1 MYRRVKPVTTSA
13 TGDAHGQED
22 LVGTRIPGLP
32 QATRL
37 GRPQHSRGGCSSIPS
52 RHVRG
57 YRAALPTR
65 SPAGPTCGELAGRGG
80 PPARGRMLGD
90 TLVWFPKGK
99 ARTSSVAS
107 LRRRSRRLP
116 ACHDTLPTPGALCL
130 PAIFGSLLRAPLR
143 LLIMRVRNSFGLSYI
158 RKGRGLEAAKYTGAC
173 GSERGA
179 FGTAC
184 GKEIEQWKDGLTRCM
199 GPRVDRR
206 ADGGMDG
213 G

>member
-1 MYRRVKPVTTSA
+1 MSWGSRHPALGPAAAQGSSRAKRSSWSAQKGKTCHHLSHTRFPV
-13 TGDAHGQED
+13 GMG
-22 LVGTRIPGLP
+22 IPGLP
-32 QATRL
+32 QATHL
-37 GRPQHSRGGCSSIPS
+37 GCPQPRGGCSSIPS
-52 RHVRG
+52 CQGRG
-57 YRAALPTR
+57 SRAALPTR
-65 SPAGPTCGELAGRGG
+65 SPTCPTCREPAGQGG

-90 TLVWFPKGK
+90 TLAWFPKGK
-99 ARTSSVAS
+99 ARASSVAS
-107 LRRRSRRLP
+107 LPRRSRRLP

-184 GKEIEQWKDGLTRCM
+184 GKEI
-199 GPRVDRR
+199 V
-206 ADGGMDG
+206 
-213 G
+213 

>member
-1 MYRRVKPVTTSA
+1 MARGTSWGWGSMGCPRPPA
-13 TGDAHGQED
+13 WGVPNTHGA
-22 LVGTRIPGLP
+22 VVP
-32 QATRL
+32 A
-37 GRPQHSRGGCSSIPS
+37 SPS
-52 RHVRG
+52 RHIRG
-57 YRAALPTR
+57 HRAALPTR

-90 TLVWFPKGK
+90 IQRVWFPKGK

-107 LRRRSRRLP
+107 LPRRSRRLP

-184 GKEIEQWKDGLTRCM
+184 GKEI
-199 GPRVDRR
+199 V
-206 ADGGMDG
+206 
-213 G
+213 

>member
-1 MYRRVKPVTTSA
+1 M
-13 TGDAHGQED
+13 GMGF
-22 LVGTRIPGLP
+22 PGLS
-32 QATRL
+32 QATCL
-37 GRPQHSRGGCSSIPS
+37 GCPQHPRGRCSSIPS
-52 RHVRG
+52 RQVRG

-65 SPAGPTCGELAGRGG
+65 SPAGPTCGELAGREGRS
-80 PPARGRMLGD
+80 ARGRMLGD
-90 TLVWFPKGK
+90 TLEWFPKGK
-99 ARTSSVAS
+99 AKTSSVAS
-107 LRRRSRRLP
+107 LPRRSRRLP

-184 GKEIEQWKDGLTRCM
+184 GKEI
-199 GPRVDRR
+199 V
-206 ADGGMDG
+206 
-213 G
+213 

>member
-1 MYRRVKPVTTSA
+1 M
-13 TGDAHGQED
+13 G
-22 LVGTRIPGLP
+22 IPGLL
-32 QATRL
+32 QATHLRC
-37 GRPQHSRGGCSSIPS
+37 PQHPRGGCSSIPS
-52 RHVRG
+52 RQSG
-57 YRAALPTR
+57 GTGLFCPR

-80 PPARGRMLGD
+80 PRARGRMLGD
-90 TLVWFPKGK
+90 TSMWFPKGK
-99 ARTSSVAS
+99 ARTSSVPS
-107 LRRRSRRLP
+107 LPRRSRRLP

-184 GKEIEQWKDGLTRCM
+184 GKEI
-199 GPRVDRR
+199 V
-206 ADGGMDG
+206 
-213 G
+213 